1 MPVTSALFECGNKG
15 ESGGGVL
22 DGSGI
27 YGTQGVGA
35 GLKGWCRAEG
45 FAGLWSRPPAS
56 PEAPAAKTRLRP
68 GWATRFLAETAGL
81 PPLPLVLAAAAS
93 AAPAAAAPAAAAV
106 APAAPAAPAG
116 LAPASAVVASPD
128 APRLQ
133 PSAPAAPAAPAP
145 WRAKR
150 RIGDLEGGWLE
161 GSSWVPGRCRPVSIE
176 LPRATE
182 MP

>member
-45 FAGLWSRPPAS
+45 FEGLWSRPPAS